1 MRWHFPKPDNFCWVW
16 HAHDNWCPLIPF
28 FSPCSSVYR
37 SCSHQLAQWIPD
49 FKLGSTACYSAEFG
63 PGSWMWE
70 CLFAQEE
77 FIGAKS
83 LALPSVLANICRPV
97 MGTVSVLSFGKV
109 RENRKKKWRKYGE
122 YVWSILVLPSF
133 CRVSQ
138 CGWWSCHHLVSRQ
151 ASGEDCLP
159 MGEAGHLRPLS

>member
-1 MRWHFPKPDNFCWVW
+1 MPLDSLFFH
-16 HAHDNWCPLIPF
+16 HAQVCIDLAVI
-28 FSPCSSVYR
+28 SSHNE
-37 SCSHQLAQWIPD
+37 SLTSS
-49 FKLGSTACYSAEFG
+49 LGPRHAIQQSLDLDLGCGNA
-63 PGSWMWE
+63 ME

-109 RENRKKKWRKYGE
+109 GENRKKKWRKYGE
-122 YVWSILVLPSF
+122 YLWSILVLPSF